1 MLLEMTRAAQT
12 GLRKERQYELITNH
26 LANANT
32 PGYKREILSF
42 DQMMKAS
49 LSTDFSDG
57 DVRHTGNKLDLAL
70 RGDGFF
76 KIQTPAGFGYTRN
89 GNFTLNSEGV
99 LVTQNGEPVLG
110 DGGAITIQGQD
121 VYINEAGG
129 VFVDG
134 AETGNVL
141 VVNFQD
147 KDSLEKKGKS
157 LFAYTGNPL
166 DEQAAE
172 NIRVVQGG
180 LESANLST
188 VKEMTKMIETH
199 RLYETAQK
207 MMRTIDE
214 LDGKAT
220 TMGAS
225 S

>member
-57 DVRHTGNKLDLAL
+57 DVRQTGNKLDLAL
-70 RGDGFF
+70 SGEGFF
-76 KIQTPAGFGYTRN
+76 KILTPEGPRYTRN
-89 GNFTLNSEGV
+89 GNFSLNSEGQ
-99 LVTQNGEPVLG
+99 LVTQNGNPVLG
-110 DGGAITIQGQD
+110 DGGVVIIQGQD
-121 VYINEAGG
+121 VYINETGG
-129 VFVDG
+129 IFVDG

-147 KDSLEKKGKS
+147 KGALEKKGAS
-157 LFAYTGNPL
+157 LFAFNGNPL
-166 DEQAAE
+166 DEVPVD
-172 NIRVVQGG
+172 NVRVLQGG

-199 RLYETAQK
+199 RLFETAQK

-214 LDGKAT
+214 LDGKANS
-220 TMGAS
+220 MGAS
-225 S
+225 I

>member
-26 LANANT
+26 LANAHT

-42 DQMMKAS
+42 DQMMKAR
-49 LSTDFSDG
+49 LTTDFSDG

-76 KIQTPAGFGYTRN
+76 KIQTPDGFRYTRN
-89 GNFTLNSEGV
+89 GNFSLNSENV
-99 LVTQNGEPVLG
+99 LVTQNGNPVMG
-110 DGGAITIQGQD
+110 DGGVVTILGQD
-121 VYINEAGG
+121 VFINENGG

-141 VVNFQD
+141 VVNFRD
-147 KDSLEKKGKS
+147 KEELEKKGTS
-157 LFAYTGNPL
+157 LFAFNGNPL
-166 DEQAAE
+166 DEQGVD
-172 NIRVVQGG
+172 NVRVVQGG

-199 RLYETAQK
+199 RLYDTVQK
-207 MMRTIDE
+207 MMKTIDE
-214 LDGKAT
+214 LDGKANG
-220 TMGAS
+220 MGAAV
-225 S
+225 